1 MMMEKWDSYYHQ
13 EDLQTEIY
21 SGASHVRYP
30 VTEPL
35 CNHAMAS
42 LGPEKGHSVTTS
54 ATADGAKTW
63 STYSSDSELQ
73 LSPPKS
79 PTSLDDPQVCHGVNG
94 VC

>member
-1 MMMEKWDSYYHQ
+1 M
-13 EDLQTEIY
+13 
-21 SGASHVRYP
+21 RYP
-30 VTEPL
+30 VTDPL
-35 CNHAMAS
+35 CHIIITINHATAP

-79 PTSLDDPQVCHGVNG
+79 PTSLDDVNG

>member
-1 MMMEKWDSYYHQ
+1 MEKWDSYYHQ
-13 EDLQTEIY
+13 EGLQTEIY

-30 VTEPL
+30 VTDPL
-35 CNHAMAS
+35 CNRAMAP

-79 PTSLDDPQVCHGVNG
+79 PTFLDDPQVCHGVNG